1 MSKPLAIAYS
11 DQYLDWQ
18 LGAGVGSHPTN
29 PVRAKLATEKLVE
42 KLGDNAIV
50 IDPTPEGREAGD
62 REALSLVHSERH
74 IHAALNNFVDP
85 QWSGAN
91 RQVAEAGFAMFRG
104 TVRLV
109 EKLLAGE
116 IQVGFNPQGAK
127 HHARRNASSGFC
139 VYNDM
144 AYAALKFQE
153 AGLRP
158 LYLDWDI
165 HAGDGVHHILKETK
179 IPTLSIH
186 QGGIYPLDAELTDF
200 SKRGTRHT
208 KHDLEAVSYN
218 WNLVSGDGDD
228 GLRWAMDEAAEVIDA
243 YKPDVILLAAGA
255 DGHEGI
261 NNLGVNSNFSY
272 RGFVNAAKIV
282 GALAR
287 KHSQGRVLIG
297 GAGGYQ
303 PLDHTPEIW
312 SQVVSEIYN
321 WIQQEGEYPDVT
333 QEDRDQADKSYPK
346 NGPWHDAEIEMM
358 KALGH
363 L

>member
-11 DQYLDWQ
+11 DQYLNWQ
-18 LGAGVGSHPTN
+18 LGAGSGSHPTN

-42 KLGDNAIV
+42 KLGDQAIV
-50 IDPTPEGREAGD
+50 FDPTPKASFEGD
-62 REALSLVHSERH
+62 RKALELVHSEDH
-74 IHAALNNFVDP
+74 IHAALDNYVDS
-85 QWSGAN
+85 QWSGSN
-91 RQVAEAGFAMFRG
+91 KEVAEAGFAMFRG

-127 HHARRNASSGFC
+127 HHAKRDSSSGFC

-144 AYAALKFQE
+144 AYAALKLQE

-165 HAGDGVHHILKETK
+165 HAGDGVHHILKDTK

-186 QGGIYPLDAELTDF
+186 QGGIYPLDPELTDL
-200 SKRGTRHT
+200 SQRGRRHT
-208 KHDLEAVSYN
+208 YHDLDVMSYN
-218 WNLVSGDGDD
+218 WNLVSGDGDV
-228 GLRWAMDEAAEVIDA
+228 GLEWAMTEASEVIDA

-255 DGHEGI
+255 DGHAGI
-261 NNLGVNSNFSY
+261 NNLGVNSNYSY
-272 RGFVNAAKIV
+272 GGFVRAA
-282 GALAR
+282 ALVADLAIA
-287 KHSQGRVLIG
+287 HSKGRVIIG

-312 SQVVSEIYN
+312 SQVVSEIYLR
-321 WIQQEGEYPDVT
+321 ISKPEL
-333 QEDRDQADKSYPK
+333 SL
-346 NGPWHDAEIEMM
+346 IS
-358 KALGH
+358 
-363 L
+363 

>member
-18 LGAGVGSHPTN
+18 LGAGVSSHPTN

-42 KLGDNAIV
+42 KYKDQALV
-50 IDPTPEGREAGD
+50 IDPTPESSESTD
-62 REALSLVHSERH
+62 REALALVHSENH
-74 IHAALNNFVDP
+74 IHGALNNFVDS
-85 QWSGAN
+85 QWPGSN
-91 RQVAEAGFAMFRG
+91 RQVAEAGFALFRG

-127 HHARRNASSGFC
+127 HHAKPDASSGFC

-144 AYAALKFQE
+144 AYAALKLQK

-165 HAGDGVHHILKETK
+165 HAGDGVHHILKETS

-186 QGGIYPLDAELTDF
+186 QGGIFPRDPELSDR
-200 SKRGTRHT
+200 SKENTRHT
-208 KHDLEAVSYN
+208 MHNLDALSYN

-228 GLRWAMDEAAEVIDA
+228 GLKWAMTEAAEVIDA

-255 DGHEGI
+255 DGHAGI

-272 RGFVNAAKIV
+272 RGFVHAAKIV
-282 GALAR
+282 ASLAI
-287 KHSQGRVLIG
+287 KHSNGRVLIG

-312 SQVVSEIYN
+312 FQVVSTIFSWVEAT
-321 WIQQEGEYPDVT
+321 GRYPEVT
-333 QEDRDQADKSYPK
+333 QEDRDQMNKGYSANAPFAD
-346 NGPWHDAEIEMM
+346 WEVAEA
-358 KALGH
+358 KAHGFV
-363 L
+363 